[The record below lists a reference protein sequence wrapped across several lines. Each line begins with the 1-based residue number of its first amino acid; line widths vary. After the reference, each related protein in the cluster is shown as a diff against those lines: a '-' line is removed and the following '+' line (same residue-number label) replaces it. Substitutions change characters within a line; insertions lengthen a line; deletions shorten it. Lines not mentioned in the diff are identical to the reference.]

1 MFTTILTGIL
11 VGLCVSVPVGPLGVL
26 CIQRTVTRGRWHGIA
41 TGLGATTSD
50 LVYALLVGC
59 SMGFIIDF
67 IEAHQLYIQLF
78 GSIIIGLFGF
88 HIYTKDPLKQL
99 KHKQRRHSKG
109 DIFSDYITAFGL
121 CFSNPMIIFL
131 FIGLFARFNI
141 VTPGNVMQSIVGM
154 GSILIGAATWWFTLT
169 MLVNLISTKLFKE
182 KGLWLLNKITG
193 AVLIVLAFVGVITAV
208 I

>member
-1 MFTTILTGIL
+1 MFTTVLTGIL

-99 KHKQRRHSKG
+99 EHKQRRHSKG

-141 VTPGNVMQSIVGM
+141 VNPENVMQSIVGM
-154 GSILIGAATWWFTLT
+154 GSILIGAASWWLTLT

-193 AVLIVLAFVGVITAV
+193 AVLIVLALVGVITAV

>member
-1 MFTTILTGIL
+1 MLTTILTGIL
-11 VGLCVSVPVGPLGVL
+11 IGLCVSVPIGPLGVL

-50 LVYALLVGC
+50 LIYALLVGC
-59 SMGFIIDF
+59 SMGFIIEF

-78 GSIIIGLFGF
+78 GSIIIGIFGF

-99 KHKQRRHSKG
+99 EHKKRRHSKG

-141 VTPGNVMQSIVGM
+141 VNPNEPFLSIVGM
-154 GSILIGAATWWFTLT
+154 ASILIGATIWWFTLT

-182 KGLWLLNKITG
+182 KGLSILNKITG
-193 AVLIVLAFVGVITAV
+193 TVLIILAFVGVISA
-208 I
+208 II

>member
-1 MFTTILTGIL
+1 MLTTILTGIL

-99 KHKQRRHSKG
+99 EHKQHRHSKG

-169 MLVNLISTKLFKE
+169 MLVNLISTKIFKE
-182 KGLWLLNKITG
+182 KGLWLLNKNTG

>member
-1 MFTTILTGIL
+1 MLTTILTGIL
-11 VGLCVSVPVGPLGVL
+11 IGLCVSVPIGPLGVL

-59 SMGFIIDF
+59 SMGFIIEF

-78 GSIIIGLFGF
+78 GSIIIGIFGF

-99 KHKQRRHSKG
+99 EHKKRRHSKG

-141 VTPGNVMQSIVGM
+141 VNPNEPFLSIVGM
-154 GSILIGAATWWFTLT
+154 ASILIGATIWWFTLT

-182 KGLWLLNKITG
+182 KGLSILNKITG
-193 AVLIVLAFVGVITAV
+193 TVLIILAFVGVISA
-208 I
+208 II

>member
-59 SMGFIIDF
+59 SMGFIIEF

-78 GSIIIGLFGF
+78 GSIIIGIFGL

-99 KHKQRRHSKG
+99 EHKQRRHSKG

-141 VTPGNVMQSIVGM
+141 INPENSIQSIIGM
-154 GSILIGAATWWFTLT
+154 GSILIGAALWWFTLT

-182 KGLWLLNKITG
+182 KGLWILNKITG
-193 AVLIVLAFVGVITAV
+193 AVLIVLAFVGVVTAV

>member
-1 MFTTILTGIL
+1 MFTTVLTGIL

-99 KHKQRRHSKG
+99 EHKQRRHSKG

-154 GSILIGAATWWFTLT
+154 GSILIGAASWWLTLT

-193 AVLIVLAFVGVITAV
+193 AVLIVLALVGVITAV

>member
-1 MFTTILTGIL
+1 MFTTVLTGIL

-99 KHKQRRHSKG
+99 EHKQRRHSKG

-141 VTPGNVMQSIVGM
+141 VNPENVMQSIVGM
-154 GSILIGAATWWFTLT
+154 GSILIGAASWWLTLT

-193 AVLIVLAFVGVITAV
+193 AVLILLALVGVITAV

>member
-1 MFTTILTGIL
+1 MLTTILTGIL
-11 VGLCVSVPVGPLGVL
+11 IGLCVSVPVGPLGVL
-26 CIQRTVTRGRWHGIA
+26 CIQRTITRGRWHGIA

-78 GSIIIGLFGF
+78 GSILIGVFGL
-88 HIYTKDPLKQL
+88 HIYTKNPLKQL
-99 KHKQRRHSKG
+99 EHKQRQHSKG
-109 DIFSDYITAFGL
+109 DIFSDYISAFGL

-131 FIGLFARFNI
+131 FIGLFARFNVI
-141 VTPGNVMQSIVGM
+141 NPENPGQSIVGM
-154 GSILIGAATWWFTLT
+154 CSILIGAALWWLTLT
-169 MLVNLISTKLFKE
+169 MLVNLVSTKLFKE
-182 KGLWLLNKITG
+182 KGLGLLNKITG
-193 AVLIVLAFVGVITAV
+193 AVLIVLGFVGVITAV

>member
-1 MFTTILTGIL
+1 MLTTILTGIL
-11 VGLCVSVPVGPLGVL
+11 IGLCVSVPVGPLGVL
-26 CIQRTVTRGRWHGIA
+26 CIQRTVTRGRWHGVA

-59 SMGFIIDF
+59 SMGVIIEF
-67 IEAHQLYIQLF
+67 IEAHQMWIQIV
-78 GSIIIGLFGF
+78 GSIIIGIFGF

-99 KHKQRRHSKG
+99 EHKKRPHSKG

-141 VTPGNVMQSIVGM
+141 INTADPISSIVGM
-154 GSILIGAATWWFTLT
+154 ISILLGATIWWVTLT
-169 MLVNLISTKLFKE
+169 LLVNLVSSKLFKE
-182 KGLWLLNKITG
+182 KGLGLLNKITG
-193 AVLIVLAFVGVITAV
+193 AVLIILAFVGVISAM

>member
-1 MFTTILTGIL
+1 MLTTILTGIL
-11 VGLCVSVPVGPLGVL
+11 IGLCVSVPVGPLGVL
-26 CIQRTVTRGRWHGIA
+26 CIQRTVTRGRGHGIV

-50 LVYALLVGC
+50 LVYALLVGF
-59 SMGFIIDF
+59 SMGFIIEF
-67 IEAHQLYIQLF
+67 IEAHQLVIQVI
-78 GSIIIGLFGF
+78 GSIIIGGFGL

-99 KHKQRRHSKG
+99 EHKKRPHSKG
-109 DIFSDYITAFGL
+109 DLFSDYITAFGL

-141 VTPGNVMQSIVGM
+141 VNPDAPIQTIVGM
-154 GSILIGAATWWFTLT
+154 ASILVGATLWWLTLT

-182 KGLWLLNKITG
+182 KGLSILNKITG
-193 AVLIVLAFVGVITAV
+193 AVLIVLALVGMVTVI